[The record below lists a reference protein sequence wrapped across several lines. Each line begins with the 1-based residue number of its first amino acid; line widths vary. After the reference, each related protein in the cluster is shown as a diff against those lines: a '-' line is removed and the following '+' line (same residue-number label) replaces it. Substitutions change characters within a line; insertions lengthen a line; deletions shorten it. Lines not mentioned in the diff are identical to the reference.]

1 MEADALVPLT
11 LRLNRLEAQI
21 RGDSFASAP
30 DQKPTHVIRQMRIA
44 QETLETVGHE
54 SDALKRL
61 LAGCESGFLVY
72 HPRCCRTSA
81 REILVLNRLEVDSVT
96 YDWVV
101 LITGSSTP
109 FYTLKTRTS
118 WFSVSGGSKTAG
130 AVVRAPSS
138 PTL

>member
-21 RGDSFASAP
+21 RGDSFPSAP

-61 LAGCESGFLVY
+61 LAGCESGSLLF
-72 HPRCCRTSA
+72 HP
-81 REILVLNRLEVDSVT
+81 
-96 YDWVV
+96 
-101 LITGSSTP
+101 
-109 FYTLKTRTS
+109 
-118 WFSVSGGSKTAG
+118 
-130 AVVRAPSS
+130 
-138 PTL
+138 